1 MTKSLATL
9 SNSDMAVF
17 SPDEIRRAG
26 ELLGVP
32 LDEASAIKALIIQRD
47 TGLSITRGEISIIPM
62 GGKPTVFINK
72 QGYLAYAAKQ
82 PEYDGY
88 EFGVG
93 EKGGDLYAWCKVYRN
108 DRTRPTYE
116 DAWLSEDKQNT
127 PVWVKMPK
135 RMLVKV
141 AIKRAHQAAFPV
153 LNGLYDP
160 AEAWDNSV
168 RIEQRDDDI
177 VIIPVADPD
186 PEPVKQ
192 DPKQTKPTPVKTR
205 KPAEPIEIYDLE
217 TAQKVRQNMLDRGMD
232 ISIFDSDEVKI
243 SPNEFNRAM
252 IDADFKRQR
261 EAQKAAA
268 TPVSAPEESKDVC
281 PKCGGKP
288 MTEEQR
294 KTLLEML
301 DASDDELPEDL
312 CVDCGKAIWI
322 AGRKEKTAE
331 PAAKATPKPREYPK
345 VCADCGKTN
354 VIASDEKFSV
364 PKYGVLLCPKCYKA
378 RLQAA
383 IDASKVAKQ
392 PVRTEIPPQYVC
404 SVCGKPITKARHDT
418 CEMFKVPII
427 CNDCEDGG
435 AK

>member
-72 QGYLAYAAKQ
+72 QGYLAYAARQ

-88 EFGVG
+88 EFGIE
-93 EKGGDLYAWCKVYRN
+93 EKNGDTYAWCQVFRY

-127 PVWVKMPK
+127 PVWAKMPK

-177 VIIPVADPD
+177 VIVPD
-186 PEPVKQ
+186 GTPEPVKQ
-192 DPKQTKPTPVKTR
+192 APKQTKPAPVKTQ
-205 KPAEPIEIYDLE
+205 KHAEPIEIYDLE
-217 TAQKVRQNMLDRGMD
+217 TAQKVRKNMIDKGMD
-232 ISIFDSDEVKI
+232 ISIFEADGVRI
-243 SPNEFNRAM
+243 SPNEFNRTM

-261 EAQKAAA
+261 GAQKAAA
-268 TPVSAPEESKDVC
+268 AIPVSKPEEEPKHAC
-281 PKCGGKP
+281 PKCGGEP
-288 MTEEQR
+288 MTAAEREG
-294 KTLLEML
+294 LLKILAADDESLPPHLCKACGKLIL
-301 DASDDELPEDL
+301 DAATEEPVKQEP
-312 CVDCGKAIWI
+312 V
-322 AGRKEKTAE
+322 KT
-331 PAAKATPKPREYPK
+331 TPKPKEYPK
-345 VCADCGKTN
+345 VCADCGKLN
-354 VIASDEKFSV
+354 VLASDDKISI
-364 PKYGVLLCPKCYKA
+364 PKYGVSLCPKCYKA

-383 IDASKVAKQ
+383 IDASNAAKTTDTQ
-392 PVRTEIPPQYVC
+392 GYVC
-404 SVCGKPITKARHDT
+404 SVCGAEITKVQKDT
-418 CEMFKVPII
+418 CDLFGTPIM
-427 CNDCEDGG
+427 CKDCEKKTDGG
-435 AK
+435 AA